1 MKRSY
6 TEFLQDVLD
15 AITEIGLFVNGV
27 IPLLSLSLDENLK
40 SLQGKSFNFNR

>member
-6 TEFLQDVLD
+6 TEFLQDILD

-27 IPLLSLSLDENLK
+27 SYEAFES
-40 SLQGKSFNFNR
+40 NREKTLAVVSDIS